1 MTRYS
6 ANTII
11 TCVFLALFIF
21 SCGSSKLAIGTETVV
36 ERSAS
41 SKPDWILS
49 GLESN
54 NNMLFFS
61 GGVTGVYD
69 QSLGFRQARA
79 DAIAKAVEGI
89 KVRARTE
96 FTQATQGVNVSSAKI
111 GRFVSDAVSFTADN
125 VNLSGIQA
133 SERYYERIERVKSN
147 GVEYSYNCYVLLQI
161 PVESYKNAADMA
173 LNKLSAEAQSANDA
187 EAQTLAED
195 VRSRLF
201 K

>member
-1 MTRYS
+1 MTKYS
-6 ANTII
+6 AKTII
-11 TCVFLALFIF
+11 TCVVLTIFTF
-21 SCGSSKLAIGTETVV
+21 SCSSSRPIVGTETVV
-36 ERSAS
+36 ERSTS

-161 PVESYKNAADMA
+161 PVESYKNATDMA
-173 LNKLSAEAQSANDA
+173 
-187 EAQTLAED
+187 
-195 VRSRLF
+195 
-201 K
+201 

>member
-1 MTRYS
+1 MFKSPVLVVISVFILGLLT
-6 ANTII
+6 AN
-11 TCVFLALFIF
+11 
-21 SCGSSKLAIGTETVV
+21 CGSSKPAIGTETVV
-36 ERSAS
+36 ERSTS

-49 GLESN
+49 GLKSN

-96 FTQATQGVNVSSAKI
+96 FTQATQGVNVSSSKI

-161 PVESYKNAADMA
+161 PVESYKNATDIA
-173 LNKLSAEAQSANDA
+173 LNKISAEAQSANDA
-187 EAQTLAED
+187 EAQSLAED